1 MMHTGASSQC
11 EPVGSER
18 ARGEIFDGERI
29 IRGDVRVAGRC
40 CPQCRVR
47 SGAFGLVSGMRLGP
61 VAFSAASLEVA
72 GDGGSF
78 GDGDDV
84 VDVAAGGGHVPG
96 VGVADAVTVADGQGD
111 LRDGNRLSSVT
122 SSRLPLSSVSSR

>member
-1 MMHTGASSQC
+1 MGR
-11 EPVGSER
+11 VGREF
-18 ARGEIFDGERI
+18 FDGDWVV
-29 IRGDVRVAGRC
+29 RGDVGVAGRC
-40 CPQCRVR
+40 CPLCGVR
-47 SGAFGLVSGMRLGP
+47 AGAFGLVSGMRLGP
-61 VAFSAASLEVA
+61 VVFSAASLEVA
-72 GDGGSF
+72 GGGGSF

-84 VDVAAGGGHVPG
+84 VDVAAGGGHVAG